1 MCLYI
6 TLCGRPQ
13 TSHEFLTFNDD
24 TVRNALEYCREENN
38 AALTNVV
45 VDGVRCDAYFTQ
57 TLFFWLLKDKA
68 SHIDITDP
76 HHNFKIFWYHIIG
89 GSGCTFIGIYKID
102 THLLIIDRV
111 SINLWRIIDYASDL
125 LVLKL
130 ALYDTLCDLC
140 ENISME
146 EEVSVGA
153 ICVTLYFVRL
163 FIYST
168 DSKQF
173 WFHDR
178 YALLFFH
185 FTFFSI
191 LNVEEPRWWKLSRN
205 MCISWSYE

>member
-1 MCLYI
+1 M
-6 TLCGRPQ
+6 
-13 TSHEFLTFNDD
+13 
-24 TVRNALEYCREENN
+24 
-38 AALTNVV
+38 
-45 VDGVRCDAYFTQ
+45 
-57 TLFFWLLKDKA
+57 KDKA
-68 SHIDITDP
+68 SHTDITDP

-102 THLLIIDRV
+102 THLLIISHV

-163 FIYST
+163 LLYAT
-168 DSKQF
+168 NSKQCRF
-173 WFHDR
+173 RNR
-178 YALLFFH
+178 YDLLCFH
-185 FTFFSI
+185 FTFFSAF
-191 LNVEEPRWWKLSRN
+191 NVEDPR
-205 MCISWSYE
+205 